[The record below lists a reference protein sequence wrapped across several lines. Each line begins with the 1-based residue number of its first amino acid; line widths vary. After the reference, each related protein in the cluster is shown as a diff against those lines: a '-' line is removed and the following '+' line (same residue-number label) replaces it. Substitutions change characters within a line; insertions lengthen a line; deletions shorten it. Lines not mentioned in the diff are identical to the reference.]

1 MLKKSI
7 HVALAEAV
15 GASGIALPV
24 LAIRTASLVFNV
36 AAQALAKSRGCF
48 DDTEKGQKTVQPIV
62 AF

>member
-1 MLKKSI
+1 M
-7 HVALAEAV
+7 ALAEAV